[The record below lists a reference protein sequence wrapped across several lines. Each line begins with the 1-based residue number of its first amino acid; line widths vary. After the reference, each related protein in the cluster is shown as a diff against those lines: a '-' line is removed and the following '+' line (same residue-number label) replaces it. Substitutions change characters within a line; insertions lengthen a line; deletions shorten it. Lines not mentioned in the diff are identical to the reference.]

1 MKRKKYETPTKA
13 ITNMSD
19 EEFDDYIESLYDNFM
34 DKFYSEEGFKLK
46 SVKIKPKNIYVAGP
60 WFSERQYKLMKYFYN
75 VVCILADSQENCSFY
90 FPMEHNED
98 SPANV
103 FDSNLNAID
112 DADIV
117 LVLPS
122 TKDSGTA
129 METGYALAS
138 DKKIIAVVASMEDFK
153 SKTNIMMSYCYDNII
168 TFEELPAVIL
178 LGFENLVQKTVDDTW
193 EGKE

>member
-1 MKRKKYETPTKA
+1 MERKKFTMPTKA
-13 ITNMSD
+13 VTNMSD
-19 EEFDDYIESLYDNFM
+19 EEFDDYMESLYDNFM
-34 DKFYSEEGFKLK
+34 SKCYDEEGSKLEA
-46 SVKIKPKNIYVAGP
+46 VKIKPKNIYVAGP

-75 VVCILADSQENCSFY
+75 VVCILADLQQNCSFY

-117 LVLPS
+117 LVLSS

-129 METGYALAS
+129 MEVGYALAN
-138 DKKIIAVVASMEDFK
+138 DKTIISVVTSMEDFK
-153 SKTNIMMSYCYDNII
+153 NKTNIMMSYCYDNII
-168 TFEELPAVIL
+168 TFDEFPAVIL
-178 LGFENLVQKTVDDTW
+178 LGFENLFVKQVEDTW

>member
-1 MKRKKYETPTKA
+1 MERKKFTMLTKA
-13 ITNMSD
+13 ITD
-19 EEFDDYIESLYDNFM
+19 IDYEEFDDYIESLYDNFM
-34 DKFYSEEGFKLK
+34 IECYNEKGSKLEAA
-46 SVKIKPKNIYVAGP
+46 KIKHKNIYVAGP

-75 VVCILADSQENCSFY
+75 VVCILADLQQNCSFY

-112 DADIV
+112 NADIV
-117 LVLPS
+117 LVLSS

-129 METGYALAS
+129 MEVGYALAN
-138 DKKIIAVVASMEDFK
+138 DKTIISVVASMEDFK
-153 SKTNIMMSYCYDNII
+153 NKTNIMMSYCYDNVI
-168 TFEELPAVIL
+168 TFDEFPVAML
-178 LGFENLVQKTVDDTW
+178 LGFENLKQRKVDDTW

>member
-1 MKRKKYETPTKA
+1 MKRKKYEIPTKA

-34 DKFYSEEGFKLK
+34 GEYYDEEGLKLK
-46 SVKIKPKNIYVAGP
+46 AVKIKPKNIYVAGP
-60 WFSERQYKLMKYFYN
+60 WFNERQYKLMKYAYN
-75 VVCILADSQENCSFY
+75 VVCILADPQNNCSFY
-90 FPMEHNED
+90 FPMEHNGD

-103 FDSNLNAID
+103 FNSNINAID
-112 DADIV
+112 KADIV

-138 DKKIIAVVASMEDFK
+138 DKKIIAIVASMEDFK
-153 SKTNIMMSYCYDNII
+153 NKTNIMMSYCYSDII
-168 TFEELPAVIL
+168 TFEELPAAIL
-178 LGFENLVQKTVDDTW
+178 LGFENLEQRKVDDTW